1 MICKYRDA
9 FFIYFNLA
17 NYIIKNKCSCI
28 NLPSNLINI
37 QQSIVAL
44 KEWSNVLITFL
55 NWVHE
60 LLKRCTSTEYFLN
73 QAHNSL
79 FENSVCVWSLNGEVC
94 RVLLW
99 SFINKYKMMIYCNT
113 CFLLW
118 HLDIVFLSIW
128 NKIYITT
135 NKCH

>member
-1 MICKYRDA
+1 MICKYRD
-9 FFIYFNLA
+9 FYIFLTCS
-17 NYIIKNKCSCI
+17 NYMIENKCFCI
-28 NLPSNLINI
+28 NHPSNLINI

-60 LLKRCTSTEYFLN
+60 LLKRCTRTESFWIKHTTVYLRIQFV
-73 QAHNSL
+73 
-79 FENSVCVWSLNGEVC
+79 FG
-94 RVLLW
+94 LW
-99 SFINKYKMMIYCNT
+99 MVKFVAFHFDHLQNKNKMMIYCNT

-118 HLDIVFLSIW
+118 YLVIIFLLIS
-128 NKIYITT
+128 NKIYTTT